1 MAAQDCT
8 RNENGNYAQYV
19 VSNGLGVEDY
29 SKRELKLPDGFQF
42 SSQHRSVASPKG

>member
-1 MAAQDCT
+1 MAGQNFT
-8 RNENGNYAQYV
+8 WNENENYGEYV
-19 VSNGLGVEDY
+19 VNNGLGVEDY